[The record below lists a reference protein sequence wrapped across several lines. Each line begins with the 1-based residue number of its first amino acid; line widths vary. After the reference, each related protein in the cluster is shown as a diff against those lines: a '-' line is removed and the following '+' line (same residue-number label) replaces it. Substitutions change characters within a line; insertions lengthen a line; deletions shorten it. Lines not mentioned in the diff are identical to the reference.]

1 MVGLGCAFVL
11 SVRNGNLIQL
21 FMLEYWKKAAVDYTY
36 HVRRDE
42 GDYSVSQN
50 FMDNGIVVLDPKK
63 DCSAQGTLGFLKNV
77 LHEKLV
83 QSNQGMDYLK
93 HIIKQQSNHPGRT
106 WKQLYPSTGGD
117 RIKNLPWTKTISGLR
132 LFLEKIHF
140 ARFVFCTHGPHRNFS
155 NEKRLHWPQ

>member
-1 MVGLGCAFVL
+1 
-11 SVRNGNLIQL
+11 
-21 FMLEYWKKAAVDYTY
+21 
-36 HVRRDE
+36 
-42 GDYSVSQN
+42 
-50 FMDNGIVVLDPKK
+50 MDNGIVVLDPKK

-93 HIIKQQSNHPGRT
+93 HIIKIQSNHPGRT

-132 LFLEKIHF
+132 LFLEKCILPDLYF
-140 ARFVFCTHGPHRNFS
+140 ARMAHIEICQMKKDYIDHNKSMVNGFS
-155 NEKRLHWPQ
+155 